1 MQLATVQVYDASA
14 RGTAAL
20 VETTYTAS
28 FSPFADDS
36 DNELV
41 GVIASRR
48 TDSEAALEETYRR
61 HGDAVF
67 GLALRVLHD
76 RVLAEDV
83 TQDVFLSL
91 WRKPERFDPNRGKLR
106 TFLLTMAHSRAVD
119 RVRSE
124 QSRRS
129 REEREHLKVV
139 HSTPSIEDEVIDMHM
154 AEHVRRALDTLT
166 VDERRAIELAY
177 FGGQSYRQVAVT
189 LEQPEGT
196 VKSRIRS
203 GMKQLGRVLEQ
214 HR

>member
-1 MQLATVQVYDASA
+1 MQLATLQVYEAPA
-14 RGTAAL
+14 MGTAPT

-36 DNELV
+36 DQELV
-41 GVIASRR
+41 GIISSRQQN
-48 TDSEAALEETYRR
+48 SEAALEETYRR

-76 RVLAEDV
+76 RLLAEDV

-91 WRKPERFDPNRGKLR
+91 WNKPERFDPNRGKLS

-124 QSRRS
+124 QSRRT

-139 HSTPSIEDEVIDMHM
+139 RSTASIEDEVIDMHM
-154 AEHVRRALDTLT
+154 AEHVRRALDTLSI
-166 VDERRAIELAY
+166 DERRAIELAY
-177 FGGQSYRQVAVT
+177 FGGQSYRQVAMT
-189 LEQPEGT
+189 LQQPEGT

>member
-1 MQLATVQVYDASA
+1 MQLATLEVYRAPA
-14 RGTAAL
+14 RGTTVL
-20 VETTYTAS
+20 VEITYSTS
-28 FSPFADDS
+28 FSPLADHS
-36 DNELV
+36 DPELV
-41 GVIASRR
+41 GIISSRQPN
-48 TDSEAALEETYRR
+48 SEAALEETYRR

-76 RVLAEDV
+76 RLLAEDV
-83 TQDVFLSL
+83 AQDVFLSL

-124 QSRRS
+124 QSRRT

-139 HSTPSIEDEVIDMHM
+139 RSVPSIEDEVIDMHM
-154 AEHVRRALDTLT
+154 AEYVRGALDTLSI
-166 VDERRAIELAY
+166 DERRAIELAY

-189 LEQPEGT
+189 LQQPEGT

>member
-1 MQLATVQVYDASA
+1 MQLATLQVYRAPT
-14 RGTAAL
+14 RGSAAL
-20 VETTYTAS
+20 VETTYSAS
-28 FSPFADDS
+28 FSPFADHS
-36 DNELV
+36 DQELV
-41 GVIASRR
+41 GAISSRR
-48 TDSEAALEETYRR
+48 SDSEAALEETYRR

-124 QSRRS
+124 QSRRN

-139 HSTPSIEDEVIDMHM
+139 RSTPSIEDEVIDMHM
-154 AEHVRRALDTLT
+154 AEHVRRALDTLSI
-166 VDERRAIELAY
+166 DERRPIGLAY
-177 FGGQSYRQVAVT
+177 FGGQSYRQVAAT
-189 LEQPEGT
+189 LQQPEGT

>member
-1 MQLATVQVYDASA
+1 MQLATIQVYDAPT
-14 RGTAAL
+14 RGTAPL

-36 DNELV
+36 DQELV

-48 TDSEAALEETYRR
+48 PDSEAALEETYRR

-83 TQDVFLSL
+83 AQDVFLSL

-124 QSRRS
+124 QSRRT

-139 HSTPSIEDEVIDMHM
+139 RSTPSIEDEVIDMHM
-154 AEHVRRALDTLT
+154 AEHVRRALDTLSF
-166 VDERRAIELAY
+166 DERRAIELAY

-189 LEQPEGT
+189 LQQPEGT